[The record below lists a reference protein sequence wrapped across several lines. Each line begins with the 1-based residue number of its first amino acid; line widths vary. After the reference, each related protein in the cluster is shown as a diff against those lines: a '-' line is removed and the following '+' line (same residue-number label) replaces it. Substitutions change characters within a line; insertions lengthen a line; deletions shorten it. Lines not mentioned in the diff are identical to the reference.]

1 MYNNNINIIKQ
12 DFEKNKNKAKIEY
25 DKKAEDINK
34 KFSLN
39 KNDMNNIDSQKLKDK
54 KDFEKKN

>member
-1 MYNNNINIIKQ
+1 MKQ